1 MIKVNGVCPLCGG
14 EGHLMSSLS
23 GESLYSCSG
32 CGFTPVGFQ
41 DSAKQAAEAWD
52 QYSAPSIEGAKLNI
66 VGWSWFV
73 PGMTGCVV
81 TNKIDEARAAISEGH
96 RVIPIYAAE
105 QEQGNTGR
113 LDV

>member
-14 EGHLMSSLS
+14 EGHLMASLS

-41 DSAKQAAEAWD
+41 DSAQLAAEAWG

-73 PGMTGCVV
+73 SGGCVV
-81 TNKIDEARAAISEGH
+81 TARIEEARDAISAGY
-96 RVIPIYAAE
+96 RVIPVYAAE
-105 QEQGNTGR
+105 QEVSSGN
-113 LDV
+113 

>member
-14 EGHLMSSLS
+14 EGHLMGSLS

-66 VGWSWFV
+66 VAWSWISLEAC
-73 PGMTGCVV
+73 GYVV
-81 TNKIDEARAAISEGH
+81 TAKIEEAREAISMGH
-96 RVIPIYAAE
+96 RVIPVYAV
-105 QEQGNTGR
+105 EQGE
-113 LDV
+113 D

>member
-1 MIKVNGVCPLCGG
+1 MITVNGVCPLCGG
-14 EGHLMSSLS
+14 EGHLMGSLS

-41 DSAKQAAEAWD
+41 DSAKQAAEAWG

-73 PGMTGCVV
+73 SGANGCVV
-81 TNKIDEARAAISEGH
+81 TAKIDEARAAISDGH
-96 RVIPIYAAE
+96 RLIPVYAPEGEAN
-105 QEQGNTGR
+105 GN
-113 LDV
+113 